1 MREQVYQAKLI
12 KEYEKKGW
20 TVIKIIMSNKTGLPD
35 LILCKPDECK
45 FVEVKAKN
53 GRLSKIQ
60 EYRIEELREKGF
72 EDKVDKAPN

>member
-1 MREQVYQAKLI
+1 
-12 KEYEKKGW
+12 
-20 TVIKIIMSNKTGLPD
+20 
-35 LILCKPDECK
+35 LCKPDECK

-72 EDKVDKAPN
+72 EVKVDKAPN